1 MGILS
6 GFRFLCASPFGKIL
20 TAFHQSLPRAQAQN
34 WMGAAGG
41 DRREGRAANATG
53 GTVEK

>member
-1 MGILS
+1 LS